1 MLAYVVCLVYIRE
14 VYTIDPQL
22 IIIEVKYYQSDTVI
36 EVNYY
41 ESDNIIEVN
50 CFKSDTI

>member
-1 MLAYVVCLVYIRE
+1 MFAYVVCLVYIRE

-22 IIIEVKYYQSDTVI
+22 IIIEVKYYQSDT
-36 EVNYY
+36 
-41 ESDNIIEVN
+41 IIEVN